1 MDFKSWSAERAAH
14 FELCVKKALPP
25 DNRLPWKLHEAM
37 RYAVLDGGKRIRPL
51 LAYASGELVGADEG
65 ALDHIA
71 LALEYI
77 HSYSLVHDDMPCMDN
92 DTLRR
97 GKLTTHRKYGEAM
110 GMLTGDAL
118 QAQAFYELTQ
128 TKLSGEQIATLV
140 KLLSTAAGSVGM
152 CGGQAVDL
160 LSVHQKLD
168 LDTLTLMHRLKTGA
182 MIRASALMGLYAA
195 KEMPPAALIGQ
206 IIQYADAIGLAFQV
220 IDDILD
226 VTADTKVLGKTAGKD
241 AAEDKP
247 TYVSILGL
255 EQSRTMAQ
263 NEINKALQALE
274 TIEQLAQNYQGK
286 TVRLAEIARYILSRD
301 H

>member
-1 MDFKSWSAERAAH
+1 MVRYKINDQLDPIVMKSIPQLFKFVKRSEMLVCGKIVTHMIPVKTCPTVITSVG
-14 FELCVKKALPP
+14 FIIKNLCVAILIRRRNP
-25 DNRLPWKLHEAM
+25 DGSNSHSLQ
-37 RYAVLDGGKRIRPL
+37 IRDL
-51 LAYASGELVGADEG
+51 VYDASPV
-65 ALDHIA
+65 
-71 LALEYI
+71 
-77 HSYSLVHDDMPCMDN
+77 
-92 DTLRR
+92 
-97 GKLTTHRKYGEAM
+97 
-110 GMLTGDAL
+110 
-118 QAQAFYELTQ
+118 
-128 TKLSGEQIATLV
+128 ATLV

-286 TVRLAEIARYILSRD
+286 TVRLAEIAQYILSRD